1 MKQKRLIALAMA
13 SLLVLSGCSSQM
25 QDNGKDVVASV
36 NNKNILADDVY
47 KNLVT
52 SAGNQGASFAFV
64 LDRLVNEKFPVTSD
78 MKENTN
84 EMIENIQTTYENQ
97 YGDEADTQLESA
109 LASSGYSN
117 LNDYKKDLI
126 YSLQRAEFLKKYVKD
141 NFDEVMDDYYQ
152 YANPR
157 YISLIKVSMSD
168 VENPT
173 DQEKEKLEEVK
184 SLLKTDKSF
193 EDIASEYSDDDSKSA
208 KGNIGIVDKTNTVI
222 SSTYGEDVLDKAMAL
237 KNQEVSDAIKGTDGY
252 YFVKCTSNDKNKL
265 KEDLKTVD
273 VDSPLIAYDEYMTY
287 LAFKTYN
294 IKYEDKTIENQIN
307 KTIDDALKLREES
320 RGGNE

>member
-1 MKQKRLIALAMA
+1 M
-13 SLLVLSGCSSQM
+13 
-25 QDNGKDVVASV
+25 DN
-36 NNKNILADDVY
+36 
-47 KNLVT
+47 
-52 SAGNQGASFAFV
+52 
-64 LDRLVNEKFPVTSD
+64 
-78 MKENTN
+78 
-84 EMIENIQTTYENQ
+84 
-97 YGDEADTQLESA
+97 
-109 LASSGYSN
+109 
-117 LNDYKKDLI
+117 
-126 YSLQRAEFLKKYVKD
+126 
-141 NFDEVMDDYYQ
+141 YYQ